1 MEAKLTLTVFIYHY
15 NRAFKKKICFTSA
28 ENISNLCEGKFWIKK
43 EGYFEQLL
51 HRQMKLWYEELFSAG
66 VTWYNLYYSAILSM
80 WDHVQRKHTFYSS
93 FVGLVLIL
101 FTAHL
106 ASQIWAPPLASEH
119 VQTSYW
125 HKTEIWIS
133 MFISVSALSCNYA
146 SVKDHIVLCILLLKS
161 TRTEELPFHTIFF
174 QHTLWRATH
183 TSHSFQKSWNSFHA
197 EVKIKSVPEKPAQ
210 TTED

>member
-1 MEAKLTLTVFIYHY
+1 MHHFCYLMEAKLTQFLYIIIIELSRKRYISPVLKTLAIYVKES
-15 NRAFKKKICFTSA
+15 FES
-28 ENISNLCEGKFWIKK
+28 KK

-51 HRQMKLWYEELFSAG
+51 HRQIKLWYEELFSAG

-106 ASQIWAPPLASEH
+106 ASQIWAPPLASVH

-125 HKTEIWIS
+125 HK
-133 MFISVSALSCNYA
+133 
-146 SVKDHIVLCILLLKS
+146 
-161 TRTEELPFHTIFF
+161 
-174 QHTLWRATH
+174 
-183 TSHSFQKSWNSFHA
+183 
-197 EVKIKSVPEKPAQ
+197 
-210 TTED
+210 